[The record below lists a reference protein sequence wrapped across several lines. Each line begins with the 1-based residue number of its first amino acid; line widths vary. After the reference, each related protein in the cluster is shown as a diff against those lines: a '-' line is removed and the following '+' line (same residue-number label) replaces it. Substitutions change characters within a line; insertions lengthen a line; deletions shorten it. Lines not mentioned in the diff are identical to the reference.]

1 LAVRSLT
8 ARSLAAGI
16 AAMPADLFDL
26 ARIVRQ
32 AGARCQSAVMP
43 PPMQGHHDAGAKGG
57 RTVPLPLTHSTLN
70 SVPI

>member
-1 LAVRSLT
+1 
-8 ARSLAAGI
+8 
-16 AAMPADLFDL
+16 MPADLFDL